1 VIFKTAKWKVMD
13 YGKNKMVRDMLGD
26 GKIVKPM
33 AKVFI

>member
-1 VIFKTAKWKVMD
+1 MD